1 MRKLI
6 ACVVAL
12 TGVTFAA
19 YAADADG
26 TITKV
31 DTEKMTIVLDNGKT
45 YRLPAEMDMSDI
57 AEGVEVIIA
66 YDAKDGVNQ
75 ITDMLIQ

>member
-6 ACVVAL
+6 ACVIAL
-12 TGVTFAA
+12 TGAAFAA

-45 YRLPAEMDMSDI
+45 YRLPEEMDIS
-57 AEGVEVIIA
+57 AVVEGAEVIIA

-75 ITDMLIQ
+75 ITDMHIQ

>member
-12 TGVTFAA
+12 TSTTFAA

-26 TITKV
+26 KIKKV
-31 DTEKMTIVLDNGKT
+31 DAESMTIVLDDGNT
-45 YRLPAEMDMSDI
+45 YKLPDEMDISVVV
-57 AEGVEVIIA
+57 EGADVIIA
-66 YDAKDGVNQ
+66 YDKKNGVNQ

>member
-1 MRKLI
+1 MRRLI
-6 ACVVAL
+6 ACVAAL
-12 TGVTFAA
+12 TSITFAA

-31 DTEKMTIVLDNGKT
+31 DIEKMTIVLDDGKT
-45 YRLPAEMDMSDI
+45 YRLPSEMDIS
-57 AEGVEVIIA
+57 AVVEGAEVIIA
-66 YDAKDGVNQ
+66 YDPNDGENQ

>member
-6 ACVVAL
+6 ACAIAL
-12 TGVTFAA
+12 TNMTFAA

-26 TITKV
+26 KIKTV
-31 DTEKMTIVLDNGKT
+31 DAEKMIIVLDDGKT
-45 YRLPAEMDMSDI
+45 YRLPAEMDMSVVV
-57 AEGVEVIIA
+57 EGAEVIIA

>member
-1 MRKLI
+1 MRKLF

-12 TGVTFAA
+12 TGMTFAA

-26 TITKV
+26 KITKI
-31 DTEKMTIVLDNGKT
+31 DAEQMTIVLDDGKT
-45 YRLPAEMDMSDI
+45 YQLPAEMDMSSI
-57 AEGVEVIIA
+57 AEGAEVIIA
-66 YDAKDGVNQ
+66 YDPKDGVNQ

>member
-12 TGVTFAA
+12 TSVTFAA

-26 TITKV
+26 KITEV
-31 DTEKMTIVLDNGKT
+31 DAEKMTIVLDDGKT
-45 YRLPAEMDMSDI
+45 YSLPAEMDMSVVVKG
-57 AEGVEVIIA
+57 AEVIIA
-66 YDAKDGVNQ
+66 YDRKDGVNQ

>member
-12 TGVTFAA
+12 TSATFAA

-26 TITKV
+26 KITAV
-31 DTEKMTIVLDNGKT
+31 DVEQMTIVLDDGKT
-45 YRLPAEMDMSDI
+45 YRLPAEMDLSVI
-57 AEGVEVIIA
+57 VEGAEVIIA
-66 YDAKDGVNQ
+66 YDDKDGVNQ